1 MSLYLCLVYFG
12 GIAMETYANLKTK
25 YSIGLSDVDFTGTLK
40 ISALFKYFQELASAH
55 ADALGFGLD
64 VVSAN
69 HNVTWVLVKIKV
81 DIASLPKWNDEIE
94 IETWPLKPKRFEFMR
109 DYIVR
114 DSEGNIIIS
123 AISDWVIMD
132 ITSRELRKSE
142 LIEFDM
148 PDFKASRA
156 IDQKLV
162 KLRPFSEPEIAYK
175 KTIRYSDIDINEHL
189 TNSRYVDYIMDCF
202 PCESH
207 KAYRVKSIQ
216 VNFVNEALPG
226 ETINLYRDISSI
238 DNNTLYIEGSK
249 EESGSQIFSS
259 VLEIVKR

>member
-1 MSLYLCLVYFG
+1 
-12 GIAMETYANLKTK
+12 MEPYSNLKTN
-25 YSIGLSDVDFTGTLK
+25 YTVGLSDVDFTGTLK
-40 ISALFKYFQELASAH
+40 ISALFKYFQELASSH
-55 ADALGFGLD
+55 ADVLGFGID
-64 VVSAN
+64 VISTK

-81 DIASLPKWNDEIE
+81 DIEKLPKWNDEIE

-114 DSEGNIIIS
+114 DSEGNVIIR

-132 ITSRELRKSE
+132 ISTRELKKAE
-142 LIEFDM
+142 LIELQTSNYND
-148 PDFKASRA
+148 ARA
-156 IDQKLV
+156 IDQRLA
-162 KLRPFSEPEIAYK
+162 KLRPFGTPEPAYK

-226 ETINLYRDISSI
+226 ETINLYRDISGLDS
-238 DNNTLYIEGSK
+238 DSVYIEGSK

-259 VLEIVKR
+259 VIEIVKR